1 MKNKNIKILFF
12 TLLIFLGILFINTKS
27 KANSINSIDMKIYLD
42 NSGNAT
48 VTETWDCY
56 VNSGTEVYHPY
67 YNLGNSQITDLTVTE
82 GTTKYTTLSSWDTT
96 GTLISKAYKA
106 GINKVSNGVELC
118 WGMSSSG
125 SHIYVVNYKISNF
138 VSNLKDSQMIYWT
151 LIPYDFSNKIGNVNI
166 KIYRDTPFVDTTDV
180 WGYGNYG
187 GLCYVSDGSI
197 YMSSDGT
204 LKQDEY
210 MTILVKFPSGTFN
223 ATNQLNHD
231 FDYYYK
237 MANEGSKKY
246 NKFWDKLKEN
256 FFTIYLVFIYLFLLI
271 ILILAIIA
279 DISRKTYVKT
289 SFEEIEQVKN
299 AEYFRDIPCDGDL
312 FTAYFVAY
320 SYRIIKKKTD
330 LLGAVILKWLK
341 DDIVKINKIEKNG
354 VLKNTEETTIVF
366 NYENKVKLK
375 NELEQKLFDMMYEA
389 SQDGILEKKEFEKW
403 CSGKYNK
410 ILNWFDTVLITES
423 FELCSKGTI
432 GTIPGKQSFLQIG
445 KYTSTHEF
453 TEMGKQI
460 SGLKKFLLDYTLIKD
475 RESIEVTLFENY
487 LIYAQLLGIAKK
499 VSKEFKDL
507 YPDLIKESHF
517 DSYDDI
523 MFVYYCSNSG
533 ISSAN
538 SARAAAESY
547 SSGGGGFSS
556 GGGGGGSFGGG
567 GGRRRFPLK
576 FNNL

>member
-48 VTETWDCY
+48 VTETWNC
-56 VNSGTEVYHPY
+56 NASSGTEVYHPY

-82 GTTKYTTLSSWDTT
+82 GTNKYTTLSSWDTS
-96 GTLISKAYKA
+96 GTLDSKAYKA
-106 GINKVSNGVELC
+106 GINKISNGVELC
-118 WGMSSSG
+118 WGISSYG

-138 VSNLKDSQMIYWT
+138 ISNLTDSQMIYWT
-151 LIPYDFSNKIGNVNI
+151 LIPYDFSNKIGNVDI
-166 KIYRDTPFVDTTDV
+166 KIYRDTPFANTTDV

-204 LKQDEY
+204 LDQDEY

-223 ATNQLNHD
+223 AVNQLDYD

-246 NKFWDKLKEN
+246 NKFWKKLGEILLE
-256 FFTIYLVFIYLFLLI
+256 TLSVIVDLLPFIII
-271 ILILAIIA
+271 ILITKIA
-279 DISRKTYVKT
+279 RNKNVKITSAERK
-289 SFEEIEQVKN
+289 QVKK

-320 SYRIIKKKTD
+320 SYGIIKKKTD

-366 NYENKVKLK
+366 NHENKAKLK
-375 NELEQKLFDMMYEA
+375 NELEQELFDMMYEA
-389 SQDGILEKKEFEKW
+389 SEDGILEKKEFEKW
-403 CSGKYNK
+403 CSGKYDT
-410 ILNWFDTVLITES
+410 ILNWFDKVLEDEGIKLSSKGVITENPS
-423 FELCSKGTI
+423 FIKIT
-432 GTIPGKQSFLQIG
+432 
-445 KYTSTHEF
+445 KYISTTEF

-460 SGLKKFLLDYTLIKD
+460 SGLKNFLLDYTLIKD

-507 YPDLIKESHF
+507 YPDLIQESHF

-533 ISSAN
+533 VSSAN
-538 SARAAAESY
+538 SAKVAAENY